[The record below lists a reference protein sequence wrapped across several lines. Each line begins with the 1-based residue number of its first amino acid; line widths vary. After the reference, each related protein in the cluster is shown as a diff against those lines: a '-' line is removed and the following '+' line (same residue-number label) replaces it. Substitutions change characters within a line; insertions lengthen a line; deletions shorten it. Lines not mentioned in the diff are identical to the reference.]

1 VHFSVRD
8 TGMGIPADKVDLI
21 FEPFRQADSSTTR
34 KFGGTGL
41 GLTISTRLVRLMG
54 GHLWVE
60 SEPGKG
66 SVFHFTV
73 VLECKTPAPSGD
85 LKPNLSS
92 TPVPATLSTR
102 SA

>member
-1 VHFSVRD
+1 
-8 TGMGIPADKVDLI
+8 LI

-41 GLTISTRLVRLMG
+41 GLTISSRLVRMMG

-66 SVFHFTV
+66 SAFHFTV
-73 VLECKTPAPSGD
+73 ALECKTPAPSDD
-85 LKPNLSS
+85 LRRNPTS
-92 TPVPATLSTR
+92 TPEPATLSTR